1 MDRTPLHIAAHMD
14 NRPFVYLLLK
24 NGNSPAYVKQRRFIC
39 SSHCGQG
46 RQLCCNVHTHDSMSR
61 YVPVVG
67 QQGSEYVHASAES
80 GRLEEFEL
88 LKARLEF
95 DEWSIKYEARPEF
108 GSLINKQDEE
118 GNTHMYLAA
127 INGHYKI
134 VDKLKHCT
142 SIHYSI

>member
-1 MDRTPLHIAAHMD
+1 MYILMTACPDM
-14 NRPFVYLLLK
+14 YELLDSK
-24 NGNSPAYVKQRRFIC
+24 
-39 SSHCGQG
+39 G
-46 RQLCCNVHTHDSMSR
+46 RND
-61 YVPVVG
+61 
-67 QQGSEYVHASAES
+67 VHAAAES